1 MVVGEVEADGDGLK
15 KKKNAIK
22 VADGEEA
29 GAEGLAKRPRGGQ
42 KIRPRKRCRTR
53 RFAWPWD

>member
-1 MVVGEVEADGDGLK
+1 MVVGEVEADGAGLK

-29 GAEGLAKRPRGGQ
+29 GAKGLAKRPRGGQ
-42 KIRPRKRCRTR
+42 KIRPRKRCRNR
-53 RFAWPWD
+53 RFVWLWD